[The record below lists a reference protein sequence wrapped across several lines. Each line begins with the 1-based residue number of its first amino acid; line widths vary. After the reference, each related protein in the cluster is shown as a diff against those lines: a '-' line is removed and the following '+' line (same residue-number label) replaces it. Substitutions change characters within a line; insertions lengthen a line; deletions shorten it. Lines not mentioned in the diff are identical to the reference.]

1 MNGIARKVMVVN
13 LDPAN
18 NSFPY
23 ECGVD
28 INQLIRLEEVM
39 ETKGLGPNGGL
50 IYCMEFL
57 EKNFDWLEGQLAA
70 HQDCYFL
77 FDCPGQV
84 ELYTHHKSMQRIVDR
99 LQSKDYRIAAIQL
112 VDSAICNE
120 ASTYVSALLLS
131 LSTMLQLGL
140 PHVNVLSKI
149 DLLGKFGKLDLNLDF
164 YTEVQDLKYLEQYL
178 SRDSFSSQFQRL
190 NRALCELVEDF
201 SLVAFQTLNI
211 EDKESVL
218 SLLRVIDKC
227 NGYVYGGLTPGN
239 ESIMTVAERDLAWDV

>member
-1 MNGIARKVMVVN
+1 
-13 LDPAN
+13 
-18 NSFPY
+18 
-23 ECGVD
+23 
-28 INQLIRLEEVM
+28 
-39 ETKGLGPNGGL
+39 
-50 IYCMEFL
+50 
-57 EKNFDWLEGQLAA
+57 
-70 HQDCYFL
+70 
-77 FDCPGQV
+77 
-84 ELYTHHKSMQRIVDR
+84 MQRIVDR